1 MNRCL
6 SLRRATLALITL
18 GVLAYSLPAFA
29 AHPVPFKGQA
39 ELTLTGAVPIGD
51 NLELTA
57 IASGQATH
65 LGRYTRTET
74 VLVDPF
80 GVFIE
85 GTITFTAANGDELYA
100 EVSGGF
106 TSPDLSTAEGSYVF
120 AGGTGRFEDASG
132 SALFTAVANGPGFDI
147 TFSGEIEY

>member
-6 SLRRATLALITL
+6 TLHSATLALVTL
-18 GVLAYSLPAFA
+18 GLLADSLPAFA

-39 ELTLTGAVPIGD
+39 ALTLTGAVPIGD

-57 IASGQATH
+57 IASGEATH
-65 LGRYTRTET
+65 LGQFTRTET

-80 GVFIE
+80 GVFE
-85 GTITFTAANGDELYA
+85 GTLTFTAANGDELYVDVA
-100 EVSGGF
+100 GAF
-106 TSPDLSTAEGSYVF
+106 TSPDLSTAEGSYAF

-132 SALFTAVANGPGFDI
+132 SALFSAVANGPGFDV
-147 TFSGEIEY
+147 TFAGEIEY